1 MKDHRQ
7 PEEKEY
13 VGGLEKGLRI
23 IESFGLEGRSMTLSE
38 VAELT
43 GLHRATARRALL
55 TLQQLGYVEQHG
67 RRFQLTART
76 LRLGHA
82 YIASNPLP
90 RVAQPVLEAI
100 SERTRESASLAVLDG
115 LDVVFVARAVSR
127 RSLREGLFM
136 GSRLPAHCSAT
147 GRVLLAGLSP
157 EERAQRLLRMPRKA
171 LTRHTQTGLPE
182 LHALLDRVARQ
193 GYATTD
199 EELEEGL
206 RSIAVPVVDANQQL
220 VAAISLVA
228 FTRRDASLED
238 AVERLLPELHHGRR
252 MLTMM
257 L

>member
-1 MKDHRQ
+1 MNDPRQ

-23 IESFGLEGRSMTLSE
+23 IECFGLEGRSMTLSE

-43 GLHRATARRALL
+43 GLHRATARRSLL
-55 TLQQLGYVEQHG
+55 TLQQLGYVEQQS
-67 RRFQLTART
+67 RLFQLTARA

-100 SERTRESASLAVLDG
+100 SERSRESASLAVLDG
-115 LDVVFVARAVSR
+115 LDVVFVARAISR

-157 EERAQRLLRMPRKA
+157 AEREQRLQRMPRKA
-171 LTRHTQTGLPE
+171 LTRHTLTDLAS
-182 LHALLDRVARQ
+182 LHTLLDRVAQQ
-193 GYATTD
+193 GYATTE

-206 RSIAVPVVDANQQL
+206 RSIAVPIFDANEQM

-228 FTRRDASLED
+228 FTRRDASLEE
-238 AVERLLPELHHGRR
+238 AVERLLPELQHGRR
-252 MLTMM
+252 MLTLM

>member
-1 MKDHRQ
+1 
-7 PEEKEY
+7 
-13 VGGLEKGLRI
+13 
-23 IESFGLEGRSMTLSE
+23 MTLSE

-67 RRFQLTART
+67 RHFQLTART

-157 EERAQRLLRMPRKA
+157 EKRAQRLLRMPRKA

-182 LHALLDRVARQ
+182 LHALLDRVAQQ

-199 EELEEGL
+199 EELQEGL